1 MRSIG
6 CIIRRQRRN
15 LYGSMKRVLV
25 IDDTTEI
32 LDVISESL
40 AAFGY
45 DVEVAG
51 DGQIGLQLARDK
63 APDLIICDVN
73 MPRMDGYSVLL
84 ALRAM
89 ESTATTPFIFLT
101 SVSEKINVRRGMEL
115 GADDYLTKP
124 FTQKELK
131 AAVSAR
137 LEKQAELKRQ
147 TDRRLDE
154 LRGSLTLALP
164 HELRTPLNGILGLA
178 SILMEDHATCT
189 PEEILSTATD
199 IQASAERLHHLIEN
213 FLVFSQIQLLTIEDK
228 APELGDHPPIS
239 GRDVIPALAL
249 AVARRHKRETDLH
262 MELEPVCFEVPGE
275 NIKKIIEET
284 VDNAFKFSQPGKRVM
299 LLCRVN
305 SAGQS
310 EIVVR
315 DEGRG
320 MSAEQLSKI
329 GPHVQFDRQH
339 YEQQGAGL
347 GLVIARRMTEL
358 LGGQYQIR
366 SALGEGTTIVASFPT
381 RSTDCDTVHLLARR
395 QAAGG
400 LGA

>member
-1 MRSIG
+1 
-6 CIIRRQRRN
+6 
-15 LYGSMKRVLV
+15 MKRVLV

-32 LDVISESL
+32 LEVISESL

-45 DVEVAG
+45 EVVTAS
-51 DGQIGLQLARDK
+51 DGQSGLEMARDK

-73 MPRMDGYSVLL
+73 MPHMDGYSVLMAIRKL
-84 ALRAM
+84 

-101 SVSEKINVRRGMEL
+101 SVSDKINVRRGMEL

-137 LEKQAELKRQ
+137 LEKQAELQRQ

-178 SILMEDHATCT
+178 SILMEDYASCT
-189 PEEILSTATD
+189 PQEILSTATD
-199 IQASAERLHHLIEN
+199 IQTSAERLHHLIEN
-213 FLVFSQIQLLTIEDK
+213 FLVFSQIQLLTMEQK
-228 APELGDHPPIS
+228 APEVGDYPPIS
-239 GRDVIPALAL
+239 GRDVIPGLAL
-249 AVARRHKRETDLH
+249 AVARKHRRETDLVLQ
-262 MELEPVCFEVPGE
+262 MEPTIFEIPGE
-275 NIKKIIEET
+275 NLKKIIEET
-284 VDNAFKFSQPGKRVM
+284 VDNAFKFSAPGKRVF
-299 LLCRVN
+299 L
-305 SAGQS
+305 SIATTPTHQS

-315 DEGRG
+315 DQGRG
-320 MSAEQLSKI
+320 MTADQISKI

-347 GLVIARRMTEL
+347 GLVIAKRMTEL
-358 LGGQYQIR
+358 LGGQYRIQ
-366 SALGEGTTIVASFPT
+366 SVPGEGTTVTASFPGRA
-381 RSTDCDTVHLLARR
+381 RSSDTIHFLSRQQASGGWGSGLLDS
-395 QAAGG
+395 
-400 LGA
+400 